1 MTTFSRLLLLIIVWT
16 TLGQS
21 ATRSDINVIEAA
33 EHIRYLSQKIAKDYL
48 YLFSRPQRI
57 EIRQEI
63 QGMIDELGKNF
74 TIIASST
81 KDSNTKDLLKYLEY
95 NKVNLE
101 ELLAKKVTKERSL
114 QMLDYSEIL
123 LEGAESIAHEHRY
136 PFNAEESMLM
146 GIKKDEYLLE
156 RLSKFYMASSLGAL
170 SPTNR
175 KKMDASTQA
184 LKEGLKTIQE
194 YQYPPYLQKKK
205 KELTLFWESS
215 HYILAHA
222 YDMFVPNLVNI
233 TSTYFEQMLTQFS
246 LYHSKSQ

>member
-1 MTTFSRLLLLIIVWT
+1 MTTLSRLLLLIIVWT
-16 TLGQS
+16 TFGQS
-21 ATRSDINVIEAA
+21 ATRSDINAIEAA

-48 YLFSRPQRI
+48 YLYSRPQRI

-63 QGMIDELGKNF
+63 QGMVDDLGKNF

-101 ELLAKKVTKERSL
+101 ELLTQKVTKDRAL
-114 QMLDYSEIL
+114 LMLDYSEIL

-136 PFNAEESMLM
+136 QFNTEETMLM
-146 GIKKDEYLLE
+146 SIKKDEYLVE
-156 RLSKFYMASSLGAL
+156 RLGKFYMASSLGAL
-170 SPTNR
+170 SPSNR
-175 KKMDASTQA
+175 KKMDASTLE

-194 YQYPPYLQKKK
+194 YHYPPYLQKKK
-205 KELTLFWESS
+205 KELAVFWDSS
-215 HYILAHA
+215 HYILGHA